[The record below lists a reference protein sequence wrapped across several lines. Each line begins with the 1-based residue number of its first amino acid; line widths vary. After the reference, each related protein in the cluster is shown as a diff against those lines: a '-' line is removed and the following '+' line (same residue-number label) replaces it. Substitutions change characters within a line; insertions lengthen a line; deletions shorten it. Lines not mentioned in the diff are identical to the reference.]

1 MKNLGLNCKIHEH
14 QPTERIPERV
24 MLQYTS
30 AVESGD
36 SASEPS
42 RLWAAK
48 SSSEGEKGWGHRQGV
63 PKYVHMSSNESL
75 HHCVCACVLQHTSAV
90 ESGSSASETV
100 VLSPLLGAESS
111 FEGEEG
117 IISEFQTMSVVQ
129 GSVELASTDS
139 TCSISVPITRLR
151 STLTLFGKGGTG
163 LDDNPGS
170 TL

>member
-1 MKNLGLNCKIHEH
+1 MNTSQLRESLKELCCS
-14 QPTERIPERV
+14 IPLRWNPGTARQNP
-24 MLQYTS
+24 LIF
-30 AVESGD
+30 GW
-36 SASEPS
+36 PS
-42 RLWAAK
+42 PALKAR
-48 SSSEGEKGWGHRQGV
+48 KGWGHRQGV

-100 VLSPLLGAESS
+100 VSSPLLAAESS

-117 IISEFQTMSVVQ
+117 IISAFQTMSVVQ

-151 STLTLFGKGGTG
+151 STLTPFGKGGTG